1 MTAASSPNENSD
13 QTGLVNRL
21 FYISWIMGQYR
32 RRFKAWNRTAY
43 KVTKFALIIAVVA
56 AFVFWL

>member
-1 MTAASSPNENSD
+1 M
-13 QTGLVNRL
+13 NRL